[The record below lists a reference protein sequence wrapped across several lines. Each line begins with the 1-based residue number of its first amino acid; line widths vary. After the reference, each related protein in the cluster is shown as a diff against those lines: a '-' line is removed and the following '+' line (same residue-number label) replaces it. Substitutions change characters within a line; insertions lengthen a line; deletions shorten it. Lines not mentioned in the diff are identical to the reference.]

1 MPKAVLHINTE
12 EEVLKVIELA
22 NTYKVPLTFRAA
34 GTSLNGQGIT
44 DHVLVVITNKWNNYS
59 IENDREIIRLQP
71 SLTGG
76 QANLFLNKYG
86 RKIGPDPSSVNVA
99 KIGGIVANN
108 ASGMCCGFKHNSY
121 NTLQDI
127 RVIFSDGQV
136 LDTKSVDSRE
146 KFAIISGVSG
156 NDLLLEELSKLT
168 HCHKFETY
176 LRVFIDLDELLDTYN
191 KLFLHNQPDIIIATS
206 LDVFKS
212 LNRIFEKITTP
223 KAATITI
230 TSLKMLKFVN
240 QQGFKNTLKLEKL
253 DNSYICQRI
262 LEFTE
267 AKDVSRKKHPATK

>member
-1 MPKAVLHINTE
+1 MKILVCRPQNDAVNLTE
-12 EEVLKVIELA
+12 KLCANGLLAVSLPTIKICYQKITESVLD
-22 NTYKVPLTFRAA
+22 Y
-34 GTSLNGQGIT
+34 TSLVFTSKYAVESLFSQYPI
-44 DHVLVVITNKWNNYS
+44 DLFKNKKIYS
-59 IENDREIIRLQP
+59 VGASTAAILEKYQLAAIYPVRHGSQELLDII
-71 SLTGG
+71 
-76 QANLFLNKYG
+76 LN
-86 RKIGPDPSSVNVA
+86 
-99 KIGGIVANN
+99 
-108 ASGMCCGFKHNSY
+108 
-121 NTLQDI
+121 QDI
-127 RVIFSDGQV
+127 S
-136 LDTKSVDSRE
+136 KE

-168 HCHKFETY
+168 QCHKFETY
-176 LRVFIDLDELLDTYN
+176 SRVFIDLDELVETYN
-191 KLFLHNQPDIIIATS
+191 KLFLHNQPDIIIVTS